1 MAALQLRMLES
12 AASLVRP
19 GGAIVY
25 AVCSLAPEEGP
36 GVVHAFLAQ
45 HREFEVDREINLQEL
60 FGDALDEDGFMR
72 TRPDRGR
79 LDGFFAARL
88 RRNH

>member
-1 MAALQLRMLES
+1 
-12 AASLVRP
+12 
-19 GGAIVY
+19 
-25 AVCSLAPEEGP
+25 
-36 GVVHAFLAQ
+36 VHAFLAQ
-45 HREFEVDREINLQEL
+45 HREFEVDREIDLREL

-72 TRPDRGR
+72 TRPDRGS